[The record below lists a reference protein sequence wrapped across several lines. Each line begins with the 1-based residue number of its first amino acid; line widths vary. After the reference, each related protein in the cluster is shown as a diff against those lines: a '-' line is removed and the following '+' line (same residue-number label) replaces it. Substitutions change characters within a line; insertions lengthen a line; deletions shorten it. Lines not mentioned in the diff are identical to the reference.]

1 MRRYPVNGA
10 VVGNTALSCSMPTRD
25 PTLPKPCRGYT
36 VSFLYWWSIRCPEVA
51 ESSFV
56 GKQTIMKSLLQLT
69 RDGTDGSRWS
79 KIVSSALNPF
89 VWVDGSSSAKASR
102 DQSSE
107 CECYSR
113 FAWFISSSQSRPS
126 ALVYAKER
134 DFTSGFVN
142 AQKLSTGDSIS
153 ICVSQPTLHTFI
165 TTNMPWTAQQFTSC
179 AGELVWLHPRN
190 ILNILENIY
199 K

>member
-1 MRRYPVNGA
+1 MIRYPVNGA
-10 VVGNTALSCSMPTRD
+10 VVGYTVLSCSMPASD

-79 KIVSSALNPF
+79 KIASSALNPF
-89 VWVDGSSSAKASR
+89 VWIDGLSSAKASR

-107 CECYSR
+107 CECYRR
-113 FAWFISSSQSRPS
+113 FAWFISSSPSRTS
-126 ALVYAKER
+126 ALVYAEER
-134 DFTSGFVN
+134 DFTLGSVN
-142 AQKLSTGDSIS
+142 AEKLCTGDSIS
-153 ICVSQPTLHTFI
+153 ICGQLAYFIYLH
-165 TTNMPWTAQQFTSC
+165 N
-179 AGELVWLHPRN
+179 N
-190 ILNILENIY
+190 
-199 K
+199 